1 MLLNKFH
8 QIFSYPNLPL
18 NRSIGGKRI
27 DDQRFMDLHV
37 LTNVSVDDVVMK
49 EEIFGK

>member
-1 MLLNKFH
+1 MNWASFV
-8 QIFSYPNLPL
+8 FYPNLIFPCACPL
-18 NRSIGGKRI
+18 GGKRI